1 MIVLIRNIYH
11 LRSVTGVGFC
21 EDYFLLAL
29 GFSDSI
35 LKVWNLDEPQKLRGM
50 KPDVEQLAD
59 MDKESEDILV
69 RMRRS
74 DFALVLFGRRHNPSL
89 EFADVDLFG
98 RLEKTHLP
106 VWGV

>member
-1 MIVLIRNIYH
+1 
-11 LRSVTGVGFC
+11 
-21 EDYFLLAL
+21 
-29 GFSDSI
+29 
-35 LKVWNLDEPQKLRGM
+35 M